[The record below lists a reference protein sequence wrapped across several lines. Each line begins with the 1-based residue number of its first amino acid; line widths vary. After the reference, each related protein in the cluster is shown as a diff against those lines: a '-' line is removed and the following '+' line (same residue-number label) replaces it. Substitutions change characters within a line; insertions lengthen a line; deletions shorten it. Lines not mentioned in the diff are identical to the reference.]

1 MGVKVYKILILT
13 SVLAKIYKLLKKK
26 KKTTTITIYICTVIV
41 HVQMIFLFFFSV
53 SPFIMLFS
61 FVFFS
66 QQNHKITHT
75 PPSTTD
81 LYLLPTTKSQNHP
94 CSASTTDQG
103 DTTQIQKKNQ
113 KLKLV
118 ITHHNTKTQK
128 LKLAITHHRTNKNQ
142 MKSNSNI
149 NQNQDEVKWGQCSTT
164 SRLEV
169 AVVGRCNW
177 G

>member
-1 MGVKVYKILILT
+1 MPNNCTNFISLLLRVKIRNGSNYISGCKSLQNINTHVST
-13 SVLAKIYKLLKKK
+13 CKKVQITK

-41 HVQMIFLFFFSV
+41 QVQMIFLFFFSV
-53 SPFIMLFS
+53 SPFVMLFS

-103 DTTQIQKKNQ
+103 DTTQIQKK
-113 KLKLV
+113 KPK
-118 ITHHNTKTQK
+118 IK
-128 LKLAITHHRTNKNQ
+128 I
-142 MKSNSNI
+142 SNNPS
-149 NQNQDEVKWGQCSTT
+149 
-164 SRLEV
+164 
-169 AVVGRCNW
+169 
-177 G
+177 

>member
-1 MGVKVYKILILT
+1 MFKCKWFFYSFFLSPPSSCSSLLSSSHNKITKSPLPQPQPLI
-13 SVLAKIYKLLKKK
+13 S
-26 KKTTTITIYICTVIV
+26 
-41 HVQMIFLFFFSV
+41 IFFK
-53 SPFIMLFS
+53 
-61 FVFFS
+61 
-66 QQNHKITHT
+66 QQNHKTT
-75 PPSTTD
+75 PAQPQ
-81 LYLLPTTKSQNHP
+81 P
-94 CSASTTDQG
+94 
-103 DTTQIQKKNQ
+103 QIKVIPPKYKKKNQ

-169 AVVGRCNW
+169 AVVGCCNW
-177 G
+177 GWLGLLVAVWWWRQCDDGGGEVGLSLRNFLKKKKE